1 MGSGDK
7 ASRQQL
13 LFGLQCVSPDQTPDI
28 VPGLGDH
35 LHVGPLI
42 IHAEGRGGPAV
53 DQDQHSAALYLAG
66 RRKLLLIYE
75 DMPPVCVI
83 SYIRS
88 NWEVVGVCRTLW

>member
-1 MGSGDK
+1 MGLGDK

-13 LFGLQCVSPDQTPDI
+13 LFGLRCVSPDQTPDI
-28 VPGLGDH
+28 VAGLGDH

-66 RRKLLLIYE
+66 QKEAIVNL
-75 DMPPVCVI
+75 
-83 SYIRS
+83 
-88 NWEVVGVCRTLW
+88 